1 MEEIFN
7 YTDEKLHNLDKNI
20 LIDTLKHTS
29 DIMTAL
35 SSKVHFMEEE
45 IKNIQEQ
52 LLSLS
57 KLILDKSINPE
68 KESSINPKKE
78 SSINNFDK
86 LYKTNQNIDIIY
98 DNENNNN
105 LNNIKQET
113 KDIIKKEETPGNI
126 INNRKKNNLFIRNI

>member
-20 LIDTLKHTS
+20 LVDTLKHTS

-35 SSKVHFMEEE
+35 SSKVYVMEEE

-57 KLILDKSINPE
+57 KLILDKSIKPE
-68 KESSINPKKE
+68 KE

-98 DNENNNN
+98 DNENNNENNNN

-113 KDIIKKEETPGNI
+113 KDIIKKEEIPGNI